1 MLAVFFFGKYLKIM
15 ILMTNYAKHYASTIY
30 QSLTTYNGNLSGRLT
45 GMFSEGLSGGL
56 SGSLTESFS
65 EG

>member
-1 MLAVFFFGKYLKIM
+1 ML
-15 ILMTNYAKHYASTIY
+15 LMTNYAKHYASTIY

-45 GMFSEGLSGGL
+45 GMFSEGLSGSL
-56 SGSLTESFS
+56 SERFS